1 MSLQL
6 RLPVELIFTDHNNML
21 KNLLLLSGF
30 STFAVVIIIALTV
43 WHNYQLSSIS
53 QTTQAHVVPIPA
65 SFDKKT
71 LNDLKKRKTI
81 DVVIGGKS
89 EIVSSD
95 SQDASTI
102 TVTITP
108 SPTIQTTLIAS
119 VSATPTATPQI
130 VPTEQQ

>member
-1 MSLQL
+1 
-6 RLPVELIFTDHNNML
+6 ML

-30 STFAVVIIIALTV
+30 ITFAVVIIIALTV

-53 QTTQAHVVPIPA
+53 QTTQAHVVPIPP

-81 DVVIGGKS
+81 DVVIEGKS

-95 SQDASTI
+95 SKDTSTTPTTTI
-102 TVTITP
+102 TITP

-119 VSATPTATPQI
+119 ASATPTITPQVFPI
-130 VPTEQQ
+130 GQQ

>member
-1 MSLQL
+1 
-6 RLPVELIFTDHNNML
+6 ML
-21 KNLLLLSGF
+21 KNLVLLSGF

-95 SQDASTI
+95 SQDASAT
-102 TVTITP
+102 TTITP
-108 SPTIQTTLIAS
+108 SPTIQITLIAS
-119 VSATPTATPQI
+119 VSATPTVTPQI
-130 VPTEQQ
+130 VPTGQQ

>member
-95 SQDASTI
+95 SQDASAT
-102 TVTITP
+102 TTITP
-108 SPTIQTTLIAS
+108 SPTIQITLIAS
-119 VSATPTATPQI
+119 VSATPTVTPQI
-130 VPTEQQ
+130 VPTGQQ